1 MKIIFTEDDDETA
14 NIATKWMLFHSIP
27 FIRVNDSDKVDFN
40 TLSISNTSGVS
51 LKLNSIPEFTINE
64 SLASCNHKIWFR
76 RGSLKITN
84 QILDLTSIPN
94 LEINDNVIEALK
106 SHAKSEFDS
115 LAYGIYSFMHREKL
129 CSSNPLYYSANK
141 IETLIIA
148 KELEIEIPNTI
159 ITSSKENLKDF
170 YIQNNAIITKGIQ
183 EICTLEY
190 DADML
195 ATYTEEINIDFINK
209 LPETFKPTLF
219 QKKIE
224 KKFEIRTF
232 YIKGKTYSMAIFS
245 QSDKQTMLDF
255 RRYNLNRPNR
265 VVPYNI
271 PDYLVKKI
279 SLLMNK
285 LNINNGSIDLIYS
298 ENDEYILLE
307 VNPVGQLGFL
317 SMPNNYNIEEIIA
330 LNI

>member
-27 FIRVNDSDKVDFN
+27 FIRVNTHDEVDFKALTIN
-40 TLSISNTSGVS
+40 NQSSFN
-51 LKLNSIPEFTINE
+51 LKLINIPEFNSSQSE
-64 SLASCNHKIWFR
+64 SCSQKIWFR
-76 RGSLKITN
+76 RGLLKITN
-84 QILDLTSIPN
+84 NILDINSIPN
-94 LEINDNVIEALK
+94 LELNDNVIEALK
-106 SHAKSEFDS
+106 SHSKSEFDS
-115 LAYGIYSFMHREKL
+115 LAYGIYSLLNKENI
-129 CSSNPLYYSANK
+129 STSNPIYYTANK

-148 KELEIEIPNTI
+148 KELGINIPNTI
-159 ITSSKENLKDF
+159 ITTSKEELENFCNK
-170 YIQNNAIITKGIQ
+170 NTSVITKGIQ
-183 EICTLEY
+183 EICLIEY
-190 DADML
+190 KNKTL
-195 ATYTEEINIDFINK
+195 ATYTEEINSDFIKNLSCK
-209 LPETFKPTLF
+209 FKPTLF
-219 QKKIE
+219 QNKIE

-232 YIKGKTYSMAIFS
+232 YINGKTYSMAIFS